1 MTNPIVIH
9 SMKTISPWGDYS
21 RILFYEIFVMNQ
33 REWKEFSRVDKV
45 KAHYW
50 YNKVTKKRISRE
62 FESLENCDKDATVIH
77 HLRDTEEKRKYND
90 EHYEL
95 FGFEIDEDGNEIFNY
110 GKYVVFWT
118 KEHHNEYHKCSEET
132 RKKLSIASSGK
143 NNPMYGVH
151 RYGELNPMYGKHLS
165 ETAKKRISESL
176 RGRKLS
182 EEHKQH
188 LREASKT
195 RPQISDETRRKL
207 RIARSKR
214 IVQPM
219 YGKNH
224 TDETKRRMSDAWD
237 EERRIE
243 WSKRQTGKQHT
254 DETKNKISRANA
266 GENNGM
272 HGKHISYRK
281 YKEDGGFLS
290 YREFQRV
297 VFKDKDLYNKYVF
310 QDKTSR
316 ESILETKE
324 TACVAYT
331 GRKHSDET
339 KKKISA
345 SHERYVNN
353 EYRQKLSDAK
363 KKYWTDERRRDMSER
378 TRGSNNPFYGRHP
391 SSDTRKK
398 LSESASRIGKIKS
411 EAYKLYK
418 SDGGVLSWNEF
429 QKVIFNDADMYNKY
443 VGI

>member
-1 MTNPIVIH
+1 M
-9 SMKTISPWGDYS
+9 
-21 RILFYEIFVMNQ
+21 
-33 REWKEFSRVDKV
+33 
-45 KAHYW
+45 
-50 YNKVTKKRISRE
+50 
-62 FESLENCDKDATVIH
+62 
-77 HLRDTEEKRKYND
+77 
-90 EHYEL
+90 
-95 FGFEIDEDGNEIFNY
+95 
-110 GKYVVFWT
+110 VFWT
-118 KEHHNEYHKCSEET
+118 KEHHNEYHSCSEET

-143 NNPMYGVH
+143 NNA
-151 RYGELNPMYGKHLS
+151 MYGKFGKDHPSYGRYVS
-165 ETAKKRISESL
+165 EDTKN
-176 RGRKLS
+176 KLS
-182 EEHKQH
+182 EALRGKKKSEEHIQH
-188 LREASKT
+188 LREANLGKKMSEE
-195 RPQISDETRRKL
+195 SRRKISESL
-207 RIARSKR
+207 KGLFAGERH
-214 IVQPM
+214 PM
-219 YGKNH
+219 YGKKH
-224 TDETKRRMSDAWD
+224 TDETKHRMSESQKAVWD

-243 WSKRQTGKQHT
+243 WSKHQTGKQHT
-254 DETKNKISRANA
+254 DETKNKISRANS

-272 HGKHISYRK
+272 YGNHISYRK

-297 VFKDKDLYNKYVF
+297 VFKDKDLYSKYVL
-310 QDKTSR
+310 QDKINSK
-316 ESILETKE
+316 SILKETEE

-363 KKYWTDERRRDMSER
+363 KKYWTDERRMDMSER

-443 VGI
+443 IGI